1 MTTPAVSRL
10 RIKSIARAGGLTED
24 EFLPAAVHCPSVA
37 DPALQGR
44 RRALAG
50 ERSWSATQRHYARA
64 SSASS
69 WAHTVAMKAETRRR
83 ALLPARASALR
94 MKWTRQ
100 R

>member
-10 RIKSIARAGGLTED
+10 RIKSIARAGG
-24 EFLPAAVHCPSVA
+24 
-37 DPALQGR
+37 
-44 RRALAG
+44 LAG